1 MTPGMINALG
11 ILYGI
16 ALVVG
21 IIVFLDW
28 LGRRK
33 ERSRDRPV

>member
-1 MTPGMINALG
+1 MTPAVSALMM
-11 ILYGI
+11 YGGV
-16 ALVVG
+16 ALLSA

-33 ERSRDRPV
+33 DRRTD